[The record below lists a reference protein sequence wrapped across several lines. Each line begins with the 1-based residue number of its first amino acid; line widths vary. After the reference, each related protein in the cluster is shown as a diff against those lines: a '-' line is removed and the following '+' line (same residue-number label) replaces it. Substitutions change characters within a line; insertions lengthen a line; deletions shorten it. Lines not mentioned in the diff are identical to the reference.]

1 MVQGALLAALVY
13 YAFNIMD
20 CLLGWQVLV
29 RPIVLGPMVGLVLGD
44 FKTGIT
50 MGASLEA
57 IYVGMSWIGG
67 VTPADPASSSVVAI
81 AFAILTHVSPETAL
95 TIALPIGA
103 VMARVDSMVTPITGA
118 LSGVFDKLAE
128 KGETRKYSI
137 LHIAT
142 LFCVD
147 YTIHTTLIFMA
158 MAFGMDKME
167 FVLSGM
173 PEFLL
178 NGLNVAGGMLV
189 AVGFAILTKM
199 IWSKE
204 LAVFFFVGFVLA
216 EFLQLPIIAIAI
228 LALAVAVVGFSR
240 DRKMKQMEDRL
251 ASSGK
256 EDLF

>member
-1 MVQGALLAALVY
+1 
-13 YAFNIMD
+13 
-20 CLLGWQVLV
+20 
-29 RPIVLGPMVGLVLGD
+29 
-44 FKTGIT
+44 
-50 MGASLEA
+50 
-57 IYVGMSWIGG
+57 
-67 VTPADPASSSVVAI
+67 
-81 AFAILTHVSPETAL
+81 
-95 TIALPIGA
+95 
-103 VMARVDSMVTPITGA
+103 
-118 LSGVFDKLAE
+118 
-128 KGETRKYSI
+128 
-137 LHIAT
+137 
-142 LFCVD
+142 
-147 YTIHTTLIFMA
+147 MA